1 MLNQKLP
8 HAPSEEMTIDID
20 LLYEMD
26 PCELKLDEMIEAEP
40 EPEMIAGLPA
50 SDALTPADRYLE
62 LFEHVQSS
70 KLFADSK
77 TFPDCAPKQDPL
89 DILIHYRRV
98 RRTPGFDLLQFV

>member
-40 EPEMIAGLPA
+40 EPEMIEGLPA
-50 SDALTPADRYLE
+50 SDALTRPIVTLSCSNT
-62 LFEHVQSS
+62 SS
-70 KLFADSK
+70 HPNYSLIAKPSLIVRPK
-77 TFPDCAPKQDPL
+77 WTRWTF
-89 DILIHYRRV
+89 
-98 RRTPGFDLLQFV
+98 

>member
-50 SDALTPADRYLE
+50 SDALTPPI
-62 LFEHVQSS
+62 VTSNCS
-70 KLFADSK
+70 N
-77 TFPDCAPKQDPL
+77 TFSRQNCLQIAKPFPIARPKWT
-89 DILIHYRRV
+89 RW
-98 RRTPGFDLLQFV
+98 TF

>member
-40 EPEMIAGLPA
+40 EPEMIEGLPA
-50 SDALTPADRYLE
+50 SDALTPPIVTLSCLNTSSHPNYL
-62 LFEHVQSS
+62 LIAKPSLIVRPKWTHW
-70 KLFADSK
+70 
-77 TFPDCAPKQDPL
+77 TF
-89 DILIHYRRV
+89 
-98 RRTPGFDLLQFV
+98 

>member
-40 EPEMIAGLPA
+40 ETG
-50 SDALTPADRYLE
+50 DD
-62 LFEHVQSS
+62 
-70 KLFADSK
+70 
-77 TFPDCAPKQDPL
+77 
-89 DILIHYRRV
+89 
-98 RRTPGFDLLQFV
+98 

>member
-40 EPEMIAGLPA
+40 EPEMIEGLPA
-50 SDALTPADRYLE
+50 S
-62 LFEHVQSS
+62 SCS
-70 KLFADSK
+70 N
-77 TFPDCAPKQDPL
+77 TFS
-89 DILIHYRRV
+89 RRNCLPIAKPSPTV
-98 RRTPGFDLLQFV
+98 RRKWIRWIF

>member
-40 EPEMIAGLPA
+40 EPEMIEGLP
-50 SDALTPADRYLE
+50 PQMR
-62 LFEHVQSS
+62 
-70 KLFADSK
+70 
-77 TFPDCAPKQDPL
+77 
-89 DILIHYRRV
+89 
-98 RRTPGFDLLQFV
+98 